1 MEDLAV
7 EVCGENGAYYKE
19 LGGLNLEEVNPHLR
33 GGRVE
38 NHLGKTTPVHPTEI
52 RTSISPSSTAELNTT
67 SALVNYATEAG
78 MQSTKDGL
86 KHYNYQCNTVS
97 VMKNFIK
104 KGRRAHKLYVAGLEE
119 EEN

>member
-1 MEDLAV
+1 MSKSESRA
-7 EVCGENGAYYKE
+7 CANGHGLIRKY
-19 LGGLNLEEVNPHLR
+19 GLNLCRQCFREYAGDIGFKKVLTCLSEASIR
-33 GGRVE
+33 G
-38 NHLGKTTPVHPTEI
+38 L
-52 RTSISPSSTAELNTT
+52 
-67 SALVNYATEAG
+67 
-78 MQSTKDGL
+78 QSTKDGL